1 MNKFLI
7 AFLLIAG
14 CMQTAV
20 AQKEVYDIVSY
31 LSPSGWKKDSTISAL
46 AFSRIDGGSWG
57 QLAIYKSTA
66 SKGSIE
72 ADVESEWEKIVTS
85 QHTITGNEETSKPE
99 TADGWTVISRSGVWQ
114 FNGANVATILT
125 TYSNNQVCVSILCNA
140 TAKPYLED
148 FKKLIS
154 SIELQAATEQETTT
168 ENTSELQN
176 NLTEAPAPTSGSI
189 TGEWRVNIFETMG
202 TQFTAGYFRK
212 EYTFNAD
219 GTYRF
224 LQKDWSAYVKS
235 ILFAYETGTYT
246 VDGNTLT
253 ITPQQGYT
261 QEWSK
266 NASDR
271 NEEWGS
277 LLKTTKRKLDR
288 SVYTFNTKYYSGSEN
303 TVLEL
308 FTEKTTTRESIPSGQ
323 PLPYKTEYSLN
334 TKPGVLIVVPPGFKP

>member
-1 MNKFLI
+1 MNKFLL
-7 AFLLIAG
+7 AFFLISG

-31 LSPSGWKKDSTISAL
+31 ISPSGWKKDSTISAL

-72 ADVESEWEKIVTS
+72 EDVQSEWEKIVTAE
-85 QHTITGNEETSKPE
+85 HTITGNEETTTPE
-99 TADGWTVISRSGVWQ
+99 TADGWTVVSRSGIWQ

-148 FKKLIS
+148 FKKLTG
-154 SIELQAATEQETTT
+154 SIELPTQTATNSAPVQAEA
-168 ENTSELQN
+168 LQN
-176 NLTEAPAPTSGSI
+176 NLSETPAAGSI
-189 TGEWRVNIFETMG
+189 TGEWRINIFETMG
-202 TQFTAGYFRK
+202 AQLTAGYFRK
-212 EYTFNAD
+212 EYTFRPD
-219 GTYRF
+219 GTYQF
-224 LQKDWSAYVKS
+224 LQKDWSAYVKN
-235 ILFAYETGTYT
+235 ILFSYETGTYT
-246 VDGNTLT
+246 VNGKTLV
-253 ITPQQGYT
+253 ITPLNGYT

-266 NASDR
+266 NPSNR

-277 LLKTTKRKLDR
+277 LLKTTKRKLDK
-288 SVYTFNTKYYSGSEN
+288 SVYTFNSNYYSGSDN
-303 TVLEL
+303 SVLEL
-308 FTEKTTTRESIPSGQ
+308 FTEKSTTRESIPSGQ
-323 PLPYKTEYSLN
+323 PLPYKTEYYLN